1 MPFSSNH
8 SARYRFIAIVVFLAI
23 ASQPAFSQFVGVSG
37 TVGGS
42 FPVARFSDWYSTGFG
57 SSLDIEFSL
66 IGPVSATL
74 STGYVSWP
82 LSDKAGSALL
92 SQEGLPGTLTLDGK
106 VQTIPVMI
114 GLQYSRS
121 TTLGYSF
128 IAIMT
133 GRHFMKGTADGVY
146 KPPAGTPANLSVSD
160 SWQATGLEIRIGT
173 IFPLDYNWHIR
184 AQASYS
190 SILDL
195 KHDVIPSP
203 QTATPAATPP
213 QAESVLVLV
222 GIEYRF
228 E

>member
-1 MPFSSNH
+1 MPTSSYH
-8 SARYRFIAIVVFLAI
+8 SARYWFVVTVVVLAI
-23 ASQPAFSQFVGVSG
+23 ASQPASSQFVGVSA
-37 TVGGS
+37 TAGGS

-57 SSLDIEFSL
+57 SSFDIEFNL

-82 LSDKAGSALL
+82 LSDNAGAALL
-92 SQEGLPGTLTLDGK
+92 KQGGIPGALALDGK
-106 VQTIPVMI
+106 VQTVPVMI
-114 GLQYSRS
+114 GLKYSRS
-121 TTLGYSF
+121 TTVGYSF

-133 GRHFMKGTADGVY
+133 GRHFMKGSASAVY
-146 KPPAGTPANLSVSD
+146 EPPAGSPVNLSVDD

-173 IFPLDYNWHIR
+173 IIPLDYNWHIR

-195 KHDVIPSP
+195 KHDIIPSP
-203 QTATPAATPP
+203 QSATPAATPP

-222 GIEYRF
+222 GIEFRF